1 MIDGTK
7 IRVLVPD
14 NNTGALHD
22 RTESIEW
29 VNPDNGIVRVQ
40 FKNGGQSFPY
50 RHPRAR
56 LLENVS
62 GFRSLKSNELLK
74 VKGEVWYPPLTIATF
89 TDVYDGSYSVVR
101 FYRDNKVIGKS
112 RLYRPDDLTLLVSS
126 VSTGDGADVF
136 KYWKET
142 AFMLD
147 GDDPTR
153 PAFESIKFVH
163 TDSVLSAY
171 MEGSNSRKS

>member
-14 NNTGALHD
+14 NNTGALYD

-62 GFRSLKSNELLK
+62 GFRSLKSTELVK

-89 TDVYDGSYSVVR
+89 TDVYDGSYSIVR
-101 FYRDNKVIGKS
+101 FLSLFILTVRCLRTWRDQTHERQKFGCQLFYRFRATRIR
-112 RLYRPDDLTLLVSS
+112 RLR
-126 VSTGDGADVF
+126 
-136 KYWKET
+136 
-142 AFMLD
+142 
-147 GDDPTR
+147 
-153 PAFESIKFVH
+153 
-163 TDSVLSAY
+163 
-171 MEGSNSRKS
+171 

>member
-14 NNTGALHD
+14 NNTGALYD

-62 GFRSLKSNELLK
+62 GFRSLKSTELVK

-89 TDVYDGSYSVVR
+89 TDVYDGSYSR
-101 FYRDNKVIGKS
+101 
-112 RLYRPDDLTLLVSS
+112 
-126 VSTGDGADVF
+126 
-136 KYWKET
+136 
-142 AFMLD
+142 
-147 GDDPTR
+147 
-153 PAFESIKFVH
+153 
-163 TDSVLSAY
+163 
-171 MEGSNSRKS
+171 